1 LPARALLDLLGALV
15 GFFFGTVL
23 RVRRAHVEASMRAAG
38 FPDARARCHTTAMYR
53 ALGVSACEFLWL
65 APNAKNAKNAKNA
78 PGARKKTSPLDGVA
92 RIEASS
98 RAKLDDAMLGGRGI
112 VLAASHTGNWDLA
125 ACAFAQ
131 AFPLLVITKH
141 LKMRRLDAFWQSTRA
156 AYGVALSDAA
166 GAVKRAR
173 AALARGGAVAMMIDQ
188 VPALRRHGVAVEFLG
203 REAIVDR
210 APAALA
216 ALTGAP
222 LVVAASHR
230 AADGAQE
237 IEVLRVLLPPPR
249 PGRRWI
255 EDATREATHAL
266 DAFVRE
272 HPSEWLWLHRRWRAP
287 GA

>member
-1 LPARALLDLLGALV
+1 
-15 GFFFGTVL
+15 
-23 RVRRAHVEASMRAAG
+23 MRAAG
-38 FPDARARCHTTAMYR
+38 FADALARDHAKGMYR

-65 APNAKNAKNAKNA
+65 ASNAGPA
-78 PGARKKTSPLDGVA
+78 GARTARPLAGIA
-92 RIEASS
+92 RIEAAS
-98 RAKLDDAMLGGRGI
+98 RAKLDDAMLSGRGI

-125 ACAFAQ
+125 ACAIAQ
-131 AFPLLVITKH
+131 ALPLLVITKH

-156 AYGVALSDAA
+156 AYGVALADAA
-166 GAVKRAR
+166 GAVTRAR

-230 AADGAQE
+230 AADGVQE
-237 IEVLRVLLPPPR
+237 MQVLRVLVPPPR
-249 PGRRWI
+249 PGPGWI
-255 EDATREATHAL
+255 EEATREATRAL

-287 GA
+287 AL

>member
-1 LPARALLDLLGALV
+1 MASAPRALLDRLGALV
-15 GFFFGTVL
+15 GFFFGSVL

-38 FPDARARCHTTAMYR
+38 FPGASARDHAKAMYR

-65 APNAKNAKNAKNA
+65 ASNARRTKE
-78 PGARKKTSPLDGVA
+78 ARPLDGIA
-92 RIEASS
+92 RIEPRS
-98 RAKLDDAMLGGRGI
+98 RVKLEDAMLGGRGI

-125 ACAFAQ
+125 ACAVAQ

-156 AYGVALSDAA
+156 AYGVALGDAA
-166 GAVKRAR
+166 GAVSRAR
-173 AALARGGAVAMMIDQ
+173 SALARGGAVAMMIDQ

-237 IEVLRVLLPPPR
+237 MEVLRVLTPPPR
-249 PGRRWI
+249 PGPAWI
-255 EDATREATHAL
+255 EEATREATRAL

-287 GA
+287 AL